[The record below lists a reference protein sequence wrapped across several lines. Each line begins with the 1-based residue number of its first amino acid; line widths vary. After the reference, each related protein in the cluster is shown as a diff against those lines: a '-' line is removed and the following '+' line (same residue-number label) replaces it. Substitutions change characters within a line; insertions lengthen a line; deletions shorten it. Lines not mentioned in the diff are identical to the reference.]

1 MNIRKLNWPLWTGFA
16 LSLIAFLT
24 YFLVFIWFPV
34 TRDFPWVNLLLFAL
48 SAILLFVGVRRAFA
62 AGRPRPM
69 RSKVAGAILTTL
81 GLTIFGLF
89 IFFTLILARWLPG
102 STGAPQLSQ
111 KAPEFT
117 LNDSNGKP
125 VSLSE
130 LLASPVNGKAPKGVL
145 LVFYRGYWWPACN
158 SEFRGIQNSLSQLEQ
173 AGIRP
178 VAISVDTPE
187 QSRDLTQQAGY
198 SFTFLSDPK
207 AEVIRRYDVLH
218 AAGGSG
224 GEDIARP
231 AEFLVDSS
239 GTVRWVNLT
248 ENYWVR
254 ARPEQILE
262 VAKTLQWASEQ
273 SGSDLAVATDSAR
286 MLPKPPGRYRS
297 LFWRWLWD
305 DSD

>member
-1 MNIRKLNWPLWTGFA
+1 MNIRKINWPLWAGFV
-16 LSLIAFLT
+16 LSLIAFLS

-48 SAILLFVGVRRAFA
+48 AAILLFVGVRRAFSA
-62 AGRPRPM
+62 APPRPR
-69 RSKVAGAILTTL
+69 RSKVAGAILTAL
-81 GLTIFGLF
+81 SLTIFGFFVFAVF
-89 IFFTLILARWLPG
+89 IMARQLPA
-102 STGAPQLSQ
+102 SNSAPRISQ
-111 KAPEFT
+111 KAPDFT
-117 LNDSNGKP
+117 LTDANGKP

-130 LLASPVNGKAPKGVL
+130 LLVTPVNGQAPKGVL

-158 SEFRGIQNSLSQLEQ
+158 SEFRGIQNNLSQLQQ

-198 SFTFLSDPK
+198 TFTFLSDPK

-218 AAGGSG
+218 AAAGSG
-224 GEDIARP
+224 GEDLARP

-239 GTVRWVNLT
+239 GIVRWVNLT

-262 VAKTLQWASEQ
+262 VARTL
-273 SGSDLAVATDSAR
+273 R
-286 MLPKPPGRYRS
+286 
-297 LFWRWLWD
+297 
-305 DSD
+305 